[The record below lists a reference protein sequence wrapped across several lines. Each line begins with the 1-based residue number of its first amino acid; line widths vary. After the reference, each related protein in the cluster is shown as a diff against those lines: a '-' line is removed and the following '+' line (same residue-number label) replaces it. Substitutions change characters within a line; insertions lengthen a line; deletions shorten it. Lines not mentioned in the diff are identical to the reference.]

1 MYEPFAVKI
10 NSIRTDVSYSRYFNW
25 KKKSTGVTNKIND
38 LF

>member
-25 KKKSTGVTNKIND
+25 KKKAQV
-38 LF
+38 